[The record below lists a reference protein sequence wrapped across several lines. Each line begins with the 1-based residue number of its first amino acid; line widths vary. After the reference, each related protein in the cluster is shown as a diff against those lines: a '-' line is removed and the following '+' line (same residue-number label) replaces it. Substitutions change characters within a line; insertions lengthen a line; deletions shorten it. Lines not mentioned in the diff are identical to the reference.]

1 MRKDK
6 EKKIKQSNLDE
17 RQEME
22 LSKIER
28 NGFWFMFWGLFAVMS
43 IEMIIEPKDL
53 KAFAGEWLLF
63 MIVAVYFGIQCI
75 RKGIWD
81 RRLKPTLKTNFI
93 ASLIAGLFVVIFMI
107 ALQYVRMEEFNLII
121 ILLSLITGAFTVVL
135 TFGTLQLGT
144 LFYKNKLNK
153 LENEQE
159 DE

>member
-1 MRKDK
+1 MKKDK
-6 EKKIKQSNLDE
+6 ENKIKQSNLDE

-43 IEMIIEPKDL
+43 VEMILEPKDL
-53 KAFAGEWLLF
+53 KVFAGEWLLF
-63 MIVAVYFGIQCI
+63 MIVAVCFGIQCI

-93 ASLIAGLFVVIFMI
+93 SSLIAGLFVVIFML
-107 ALQYVRMEEFNLII
+107 ALQYVRLEVVNLINI
-121 ILLSLITGAFTVVL
+121 ILSMIAGVFTVVL
-135 TFGTLQLGT
+135 AFGTLQLGT
-144 LFYKNKLNK
+144 FFYKNKLNK

-159 DE
+159 DD